1 MHVSITLLFF
11 NAMLASAVAST
22 AVEAGTEL
30 VHTLEIQALASA
42 GSSKLKEISCTML
55 IWIHLLNLLTFILQY
70 MLLGRAARWSRRV
83 PGDDHLVTTI

>member
-1 MHVSITLLFF
+1 MHVSITLLFL

-42 GSSKLKEISCTML
+42 GSSKEISCTML